1 MDHDG
6 VSFKV
11 MALSGSLRAASSNT
25 ALLQAA
31 AVLAPP
37 SLRVSLY
44 PAWAEL
50 PPFNPDAEGTGPPA
64 VLAFRAALREAD
76 AVLIASPEYAHGVPG
91 AFKNALDWVVGSG
104 EFINKPVAAL
114 NASGRA
120 EHAQASLLDTLA
132 MMNADV
138 VLAASAVVALS
149 TNKLDTAAMLA
160 DATILEKLSAALEA
174 LAGHLGQL
182 PAPERS
188 RVS

>member
-1 MDHDG
+1 MDRDSA
-6 VSFKV
+6 SFKV

-76 AVLIASPEYAHGVPG
+76 AVLIASPEYARGVPG

-160 DATILEKLSAALEA
+160 DATIPEKLSAALEA

>member
-1 MDHDG
+1 MGRDG
-6 VSFKV
+6 VSFQV
-11 MALSGSLRAASSNT
+11 LALSGSLRAASSNT

-37 SLRVSLY
+37 SLRILLY

-50 PPFNPDAEGTGPPA
+50 PAFNPDAEDAAPA
-64 VLAFRAALREAD
+64 TVQAFRTALREAD
-76 AVLIASPEYAHGVPG
+76 AILIASPEYAHGVPG

-138 VLAASAVVALS
+138 VLTASAVVALP
-149 TNKLDTAAMLA
+149 TNKLDMATMLA
-160 DATILEKLSAALEA
+160 DRAISEKLSAALTA
-174 LAGHLGQL
+174 LAGHLLASEG
-182 PAPERS
+182 S
-188 RVS
+188 TGS